1 MKLKNNDTMYGAI
14 PAYKPPAST
23 DNGVVDDEQARRTQQ
38 SEEQNLERLQIYG
51 QACGLLYLMVIL
63 CGMTAQWGVRDTL
76 VDFDSISNTI
86 DNITEFPIFF
96 RFGMMVDVCMCCCD
110 AGVAVLLGA
119 ILIHA
124 GANPVLAI
132 TASVF
137 RFLQTGITA
146 MNLMHMFVASI
157 LSDPNYYFADV
168 IGSSSL
174 QHREG
179 GDGSSTHAHDI
190 AYMFLV
196 VHKYGYLLALSKY
209 RYCCCCCCWCSLW
222 YLLVGVRACVYIQAS
237 CTNLSHNFARSFPLY
252 T

>member
-1 MKLKNNDTMYGAI
+1 MKELNATYGAI
-14 PAYKPPAST
+14 ATNPPATAAGDDDPTST
-23 DNGVVDDEQARRTQQ
+23 SPEEQA
-38 SEEQNLERLQIYG
+38 NLDRLQVYS

-86 DNITEFPIFF
+86 DNITEFPVFF
-96 RFGMMVDVCMCCCD
+96 RFGFMVDITMCCCD

-119 ILIHA
+119 ILLHA

-132 TASVF
+132 TTSVF
-137 RFLQTGITA
+137 RFLQTCIIA

-157 LSDPNYYFADV
+157 LLDPNYYFADV

-174 QHREG
+174 QHRED
-179 GDGSSTHAHDI
+179 GDGTSTHAHDI

-196 VHKYGYLLALSKY
+196 VHKYGYLLALSKFLSLFVV
-209 RYCCCCCCWCSLW
+209 CCGMI
-222 YLLVGVRACVYIQAS
+222 YA
-237 CTNLSHNFARSFPLY
+237 
-252 T
+252 